1 MYPAKFN
8 LYRVSKGIKKP
19 IIYEGCY
26 EDIIKK
32 EGLGEPSY
40 TTSLQISIND
50 FTNYIYYE
58 QYNKKRK

>member
-19 IIYEGCY
+19 IIYDSCY

-40 TTSLQISIND
+40 TTSLQISTND